1 MPEPLPTPAPAQA
14 LLPLCPCALHMS
26 QCSVPCPTLLSS
38 CDDIWLPHFEFIN
51 VRGFSQDRVVRYGIR
66 SGPNDSVAW
75 WAHVQV
81 STRSCP
87 AISHAAPAACGRRT
101 KVVAPLL
108 VLIEACC
115 TAALLPQGEFYTP
128 LQFRSFPFDK

>member
-1 MPEPLPTPAPAQA
+1 
-14 LLPLCPCALHMS
+14 MS

-66 SGPNDSVAW
+66 SGPNDSVAC